1 MDASTGRVMSMR
13 CQDIHLE
20 LAAYL
25 DGRIAVA
32 DGRAFRTHL
41 EGCQECSIRLEQL
54 SKTRSVLQRLPSRT
68 VPPELTDALR
78 SLAFRESVR
87 QRSRRHWKLALSD
100 WMDSARIRLENLM
113 RPLALPAAGGVLSA
127 VLLFGSLVPAF
138 TRSPRVAQD
147 VPTAFYTQASLD
159 EGSPLVFHD
168 DLVVDLTIDQ
178 EGRLMDF
185 ALPYEPALARNAAIR
200 HAIASNLL
208 FTRFTPAT
216 AFGQPTS
223 GKIRITLVNVK
234 G

>member
-1 MDASTGRVMSMR
+1 MR

-20 LAAYL
+20 LSAYM
-25 DGRIAVA
+25 DGRVSVA
-32 DGRAFRTHL
+32 GGRAIRTHL
-41 EGCQECSIRLEQL
+41 EECEECSIRVEQL
-54 SKTRSVLQRLPSRT
+54 SKTRSVLQRLPSRP

-78 SLAFRESVR
+78 LLAFRESLR
-87 QRSRRHWKLALSD
+87 QKSRRDWKLALSD

-113 RPLALPAAGGVLSA
+113 RPLALPAAGGLLSA

-138 TRSPRVAQD
+138 TDTARPRVPHD

-159 EGSPLVFHD
+159 ESSPLVFHD

-185 ALPYEPALARNAAIR
+185 ALPFEPALARNAAIR